1 MAERPEGA
9 RTTETVTGI
18 VLAGG
23 LGRRMGSVDKG
34 LQRLQGRPMV
44 AHVLDRLRPQV
55 DALIVNANQNPETY
69 AALGAPYGAR
79 VVPDAVGGFAGP
91 LAGLHAGMTAATT
104 PLCVTVPCD
113 SPFLPAD
120 LVGRLRDALEAAAA
134 QLAVAKTFDQAH
146 PVFALVRRD
155 VVDHLAAFLGAGG
168 RKIDAWY
175 ATLRTVEV
183 AFDDEAEAFENIN
196 TKDELASFE
205 AREPG
210 RPQR

>member
-1 MAERPEGA
+1 LEA
-9 RTTETVTGI
+9 VTGI

-34 LQRLQGRPMV
+34 LQPLQGRPLV
-44 AHVLDRLRPQV
+44 AHVLARLRPQV
-55 DALIVNANQNPETY
+55 DALIVNANQNQDTY

-91 LAGLHAGMTAATT
+91 LAGLHAGMTAAAT

-120 LVGRLRDALEAAAA
+120 LVVRLRDALEAAAA
-134 QLAVAKTFDQAH
+134 QLAVAKTFDQPH

-155 VVDHLAAFLGAGG
+155 VSDHLASFLAAGG

-183 AFDDEAEAFENIN
+183 AFDDEAAAFENIN
-196 TKDELASFE
+196 TRDELASFE
-205 AREPG
+205 ARAPD
-210 RPQR
+210 PAQR